1 MASQTTDK
9 PQPAGSPAIKTRRFS
24 VSLVWIV
31 PIVAVLVGISLVV
44 HSILQQ
50 GPSITITFKTGS
62 GLTANK
68 TDVKYRNVVI
78 GQVTDVELS
87 DDQKS
92 VNATIKLSKQAESF
106 TREDSQF
113 WVVRP
118 RIGAGGVSGI
128 DTLLSGDYIGADI
141 GQSDTRANRFTGLEN
156 PPPITYGEPGK
167 RFTLHTQDLGS
178 LDIGSPVYYRKI
190 PVGQVVAY
198 ALDADGKGV
207 NIDVFVHAPND
218 AYVTENT
225 RFWNASGIDVS
236 VGANGFA
243 LKTESLS
250 SMLVGGIAFL
260 APPYSPNDKPADEE
274 HSYELF
280 ADQQTALAPPNG
292 KAQYLNLRFD
302 QALRGLTVGAPVEFL
317 GIEFGKVVSINL
329 DFDEKKR
336 SFPVNVGIVIYPQR
350 LGEANTKMLTVLKH
364 DPNDE
369 AGGVRLI
376 GSFIEH
382 GLRAQARSGNLL
394 TGQLYIAL
402 DFFPKAD
409 KVVFDP
415 NLRPVSIPTIPG
427 NLEQLQ
433 EKLEGIVN
441 KINQLPIERI
451 AGNLDGSLV
460 ELRKGL
466 GQFNAKTLPGVQ
478 NTLADVS
485 KTLQS
490 ASSTL
495 AEDSPQREQLTQTLD
510 ELSRMS
516 RSLRE
521 PLGLPGTPSRIPD
534 SWSPRQRCAI
544 GPARATAQM
553 TTGAT
558 TMALPL
564 KITLLTGLLLLTACR
579 SEPIQFHTLTPVQ
592 RSNASLAAGA
602 RSGLK
607 ASRSRHR
614 STGHRLSSARVTA
627 AWPFSRRN
635 GGLPAWWMS
644 CAARWWINSPAA
656 GKTWRCALRS
666 SALTRSPGST
676 PCSTSNG
683 GFARRARTNARR

>member
-1 MASQTTDK
+1 MTSPTPDTPQT
-9 PQPAGSPAIKTRRFS
+9 PGSPAVKTRRFS

-44 HSILQQ
+44 HSVLQQ
-50 GPSITITFKTGS
+50 GPTIILNFKTGS

-68 TDVKYRNVVI
+68 TEVKYRNVVI
-78 GQVTDVELS
+78 GQVTEVALS

-92 VNATIKLSKQAESF
+92 VNATVKLAKQADSF
-106 TREDSQF
+106 TRADSQF

-141 GQSDTRANRFTGLEN
+141 GQSETRAKQFTGLEN

-167 RFTLHTQDLGS
+167 RFTLHTQNLGS

-190 PVGQVVAY
+190 EVGQVVAY
-198 ALDADGKGV
+198 KLDAEGKGV
-207 NIDVFVHAPND
+207 DIEVFVHAPND
-218 AYVTENT
+218 VYVTENT
-225 RFWNASGIDVS
+225 RFWNASGIDLS

-274 HSYELF
+274 RTFELF
-280 ADQQTALAPPNG
+280 DDQLAALAPPNG
-292 KAQYLNLRFD
+292 QGQYMSLRFD
-302 QALRGLTVGAPVEFL
+302 QALRGLKVGAPVEFL
-317 GIEFGKVVSINL
+317 GVEFGKVVSINL
-329 DFDEKKR
+329 DFDAKKR
-336 SFPVNVGIVIYPQR
+336 SFPLNVGIVIYPQL
-350 LGEANTKMLTVLKH
+350 LGQAHAKLLKTMNH

-369 AGGVRLI
+369 AAGVRLI
-376 GSFIEH
+376 GSFIEN

-402 DFFPKAD
+402 DFYPKAE
-409 KVVFDP
+409 KVAFDP
-415 NLRPVSIPTIPG
+415 KARPVNIPTIPG

-433 EKLEGIVN
+433 EKLENIVN

-451 AGNLDGSLV
+451 AGNLDSNLV

-466 GQFNAKTLPGVQ
+466 TQFNAKTLPSVQ

-510 ELSRMS
+510 ELGRMS

-521 PLGLPGTPSRIPD
+521 LSDYLGRHPESLIRGRPDNAAPLDLQGA
-534 SWSPRQRCAI
+534 PR
-544 GPARATAQM
+544 
-553 TTGAT
+553 
-558 TMALPL
+558 
-564 KITLLTGLLLLTACR
+564 K
-579 SEPIQFHTLTPVQ
+579 
-592 RSNASLAAGA
+592 
-602 RSGLK
+602 
-607 ASRSRHR
+607 
-614 STGHRLSSARVTA
+614 
-627 AWPFSRRN
+627 
-635 GGLPAWWMS
+635 
-644 CAARWWINSPAA
+644 
-656 GKTWRCALRS
+656 
-666 SALTRSPGST
+666 
-676 PCSTSNG
+676 
-683 GFARRARTNARR
+683 